1 MGGKNPQ
8 RLPEEHH
15 RLKHLHINP
24 PKGYGGC
31 PLSAQ
36 QMGEL
41 YPFTLSYLEIPVH
54 HRPVTVVKGHNTSQV
69 VKFFHVFNDLVL
81 CPELRP

>member
-15 RLKHLHINP
+15 RLKRLHINP
-24 PKGYGGC
+24 PKCYGVC

-41 YPFTLSYLEIPVH
+41 CPFTLRYLEIPVH
-54 HRPVTVVKGHNTSQV
+54 HRPVTVVKGQNTSQV
-69 VKFFHVFNDLVL
+69 VKVFHVFNDLVL
-81 CPELRP
+81 RPELRP